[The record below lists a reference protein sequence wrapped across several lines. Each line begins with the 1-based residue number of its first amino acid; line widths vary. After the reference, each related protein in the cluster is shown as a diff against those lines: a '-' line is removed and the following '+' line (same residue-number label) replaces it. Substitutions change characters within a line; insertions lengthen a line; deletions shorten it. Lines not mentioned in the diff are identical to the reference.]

1 MKSIFTSINPR
12 VSFLKNEH
20 YLSIIP
26 QYTWIHNDN
35 FFSFSEEF
43 LAGGTEMGIKLRWRL
58 QNPFACGIILK
69 YLEWNIGFWSGMET
83 HTHFLAEFAV
93 GVLKKILRK

>member
-26 QYTWIHNDN
+26 QYSWKHNDN
-35 FFSFSEEF
+35 LFSFSEEF
-43 LAGGTEMGIKLRWRL
+43 LAGGTEMGIKLRW
-58 QNPFACGIILK
+58 ILK